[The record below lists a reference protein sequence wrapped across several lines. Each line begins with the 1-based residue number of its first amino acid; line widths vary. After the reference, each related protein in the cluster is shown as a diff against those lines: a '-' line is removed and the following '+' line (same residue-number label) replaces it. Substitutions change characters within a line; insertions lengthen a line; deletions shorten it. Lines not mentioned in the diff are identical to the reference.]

1 MRRIAALIHKYK
13 HAWLLLYACIY
24 LPWFCYLE
32 RTVTGNYH
40 VMHAALDDLIPF
52 CEYFIVP
59 YLLWFLYVGA
69 AIFYFLFTS
78 REDYYKLCVFLFSG
92 MTISLIIC
100 TFFRNGTDLRPVV
113 DSDKNAAI
121 SEWCPLIHRADTSHQ
136 RVPQHPRVQLHRR
149 PSGSLPQR
157 APAPQPGHPPWL
169 RHFDGFNLPVPRYF

>member
-59 YLLWFLYVGA
+59 TCCGFCTWEQ
-69 AIFYFLFTS
+69 LFFTFCLPAGRIITS
-78 REDYYKLCVFLFSG
+78 C
-92 MTISLIIC
+92 
-100 TFFRNGTDLRPVV
+100 
-113 DSDKNAAI
+113 A
-121 SEWCPLIHRADTSHQ
+121 
-136 RVPQHPRVQLHRR
+136 
-149 PSGSLPQR
+149 PSCF
-157 APAPQPGHPPWL
+157 PG
-169 RHFDGFNLPVPRYF
+169 

>member
-59 YLLWFLYVGA
+59 YLLWFFYVA
-69 AIFYFLFTS
+69 AAVAIPRSLQARLFPAVRFLFG
-78 REDYYKLCVFLFSG
+78 G
-92 MTISLIIC
+92 MTVCLAIY
-100 TFFRNGTDLRPVV
+100 TVFPNGQILRPLVFPRDNLLTDAV
-113 DSDKNAAI
+113 RTIYLADPPINVCPSIHCFNSIGVNIAI
-121 SEWCPLIHRADTSHQ
+121 RRSELG
-136 RVPQHPRVQLHRR
+136 RR
-149 PSGSLPQR
+149 HKAVRWARRS
-157 APAPQPGHPPWL
+157 
-169 RHFDGFNLPVPRYF
+169 